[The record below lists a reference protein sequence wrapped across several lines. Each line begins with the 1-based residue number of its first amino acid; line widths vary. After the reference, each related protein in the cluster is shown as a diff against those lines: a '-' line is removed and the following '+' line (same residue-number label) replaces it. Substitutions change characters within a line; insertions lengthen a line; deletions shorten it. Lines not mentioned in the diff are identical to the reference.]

1 MNGSTVNLPEL
12 FESEWNSTEA
22 QFKDGEK
29 EQMLERGS
37 ALMAMFAEQ
46 FADIKPQSVEKSFRL
61 PLISPSGV
69 FLQRDIVGVMDCI
82 ADDTI
87 IEYKTS
93 AKSSSQ
99 KDADESIQLTL
110 YSWAYRMV
118 FGKPEKAVKL
128 VVLVRTRN
136 PKIQVFETQR
146 SEDDYMGR
154 SVSYLTSYALSI
166 SRCST
171 VTSRV
176 TPATPVSTGNRATGG
191 LTIAACNASVASAPC
206 IFWGYFAYIASSIC
220 LRCRFVC
227 LRHYVYQK
235 LVYQYLVYQKLVYQ
249 ILVY

>member
-29 EQMLERGS
+29 EQMMERGC
-37 ALMAMFAEQ
+37 ALMTMFAEQ
-46 FADIKPQSVEKSFRL
+46 FADVKPQAVEKSFRL

-118 FGKPEKAVKL
+118 FGKPETSIKL

-136 PKIQVFETQR
+136 PKIQVFEKQR
-146 SEDDYMGR
+146 SEDDY
-154 SVSYLTSYALSI
+154 
-166 SRCST
+166 
-171 VTSRV
+171 
-176 TPATPVSTGNRATGG
+176 
-191 LTIAACNASVASAPC
+191 IAAFHVMSDVIRAVDLKVFYRNTANHSCESC
-206 IFWGYFAYIASSIC
+206 
-220 LRCRFVC
+220 
-227 LRHYVYQK
+227 VYR
-235 LVYQYLVYQKLVYQ
+235 
-249 ILVY
+249 